1 MEAESETWWW
11 PPLQVIFVK
20 KEGEKGSA
28 AEVNENP
35 IIFLSDE
42 VACTRFTME
51 SSTVEAAGVIKL
63 EVVEGRGRCVIAAR
77 DVAPGKQQ
85 RGCCTFL

>member
-1 MEAESETWWW
+1 MVVATSTSKSLEKRKERRAQ
-11 PPLQVIFVK
+11 LQKSTKILLF
-20 KEGEKGSA
+20 
-28 AEVNENP
+28 
-35 IIFLSDE
+35 FLSDE